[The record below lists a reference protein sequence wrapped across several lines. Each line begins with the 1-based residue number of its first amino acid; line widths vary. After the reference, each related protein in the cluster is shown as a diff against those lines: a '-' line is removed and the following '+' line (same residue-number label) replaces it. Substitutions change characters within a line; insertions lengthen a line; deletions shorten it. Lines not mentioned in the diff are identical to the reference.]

1 MHLGYIQDESLQSQA
16 VTRCISARPRYLAG
30 HVGVLVVA
38 EAVGLVQVVHGAV
51 KGVHELVLQELGIR
65 QVPSPSALLQAAA
78 VACIGNACQ
87 LAHIRGP
94 DESAL
99 AACMIT

>member
-65 QVPSPSALLQAAA
+65 QVPSPPALFQAAA
-78 VACIGNACQ
+78 IACIGNVC
-87 LAHIRGP
+87 H
-94 DESAL
+94 SAYTT
-99 AACMIT
+99 ASD